1 MARVLRISLLHGCAL
16 VFLVAGCLRPQ
27 GEQVGKYILLGT
39 YTDDAQQDKCK
50 ANAEAVL
57 ARHPDINC
65 LVGLWAYNPPALLQ
79 AVKEAN
85 KLGQVHIVAFDENE
99 ETLQGIKDG
108 HIVGTVVQDP
118 YKFGY
123 ESMRILAATLR
134 KEDPKLPEDRIVY
147 IPHRVIT
154 RDNVEEFHQQ
164 LRQLKERAPREPQG
178 DPQQR
183 LYLAFISNNPHE
195 FWTICERGVQQAAQD
210 LNLRC
215 EFHRPARGTPEE
227 QRAILETLLS
237 RGVQGVAISPVDAA
251 NQAQFFDEI
260 ATKIPLIAADS
271 DLPPGSKRL
280 CYVGTNNVE
289 AGRAA
294 GRLVRQVL
302 PQGGKVAIFV
312 GRLDVQNAIERRRG
326 VLEALSEP

>member
-1 MARVLRISLLHGCAL
+1 MPWLRLGFCGFLCL
-16 VFLVAGCLRPQ
+16 LVAAVGCVRQ
-27 GEQVGKYILLGT
+27 QTEQVGKYVLVGT
-39 YTDDAQQDKCK
+39 FTDDAQQDKCK

-57 ARHPDINC
+57 ARHPDVNC

-79 AVKEAN
+79 AVKEAG
-85 KLGQVHIVAFDENE
+85 KLGTVHIVGFDENE

-118 YKFGY
+118 FRFGY
-123 ESMRILAATLR
+123 ESMRILAATIR
-134 KEDPKLPEDRIVY
+134 NQDAMLPENRILY

-154 RDNVEEFHQQ
+154 RENVEDFHKQ
-164 LRQLKERAPREPQG
+164 LREIKERKPSAASKSPADSQPF
-178 DPQQR
+178 
-183 LYLAFISNNPHE
+183 LAFISNNPHE
-195 FWTICERGVQQAAQD
+195 FWTICERGVQQAAEEF
-210 LNLRC
+210 NIRY

-227 QRAILETLLS
+227 QRSILETLLN

-251 NQAQFFDEI
+251 NQAAFFDEI
-260 ATKIPLIAADS
+260 ASKIPFIAADS

-294 GRLVRQVL
+294 GRLVRKVL
-302 PQGGKVAIFV
+302 PEGGKVAIFV
-312 GRLDVQNAIERRRG
+312 GRLDVQNAIERRQG
-326 VLEALSEP
+326 VLEALREP

>member
-1 MARVLRISLLHGCAL
+1 MRVLLRLLSTLMVTCFTLILA
-16 VFLVAGCLRPQ
+16 CLRPQ
-27 GEQVGKYILLGT
+27 GERVGKYIVVGT
-39 YTDDAQQDKCK
+39 FTDDAQQDKCK
-50 ANAEAVL
+50 ANAETVL

-79 AVKEAN
+79 VVKEAG

-108 HIVGTVVQDP
+108 HIVGTIVQDP
-118 YKFGY
+118 YNFGY
-123 ESMRILAATLR
+123 QSMRILAATLR
-134 KEDPKLPEDRIVY
+134 KQDLMLPEDRILY
-147 IPHRVIT
+147 IPHRIIT
-154 RDNVEEFHQQ
+154 RDNVEEFHKQ
-164 LRQLKERAPREPQG
+164 LRELKEKPAEPPKG
-178 DPQQR
+178 DPKQR
-183 LYLAFISNNPHE
+183 LFLAFISNNPHE
-195 FWTICERGVQQAAQD
+195 FWTICERGVQKAAAD
-210 LNLRC
+210 FNLHC

-227 QRAILETLLS
+227 QRAILETLMT

-260 ATKIPLIAADS
+260 ASKIPFIAADS

-312 GRLDVQNAIERRRG
+312 GRLDVQNAVERRQG

>member
-1 MARVLRISLLHGCAL
+1 E
-16 VFLVAGCLRPQ
+16 AG
-27 GEQVGKYILLGT
+27 
-39 YTDDAQQDKCK
+39 
-50 ANAEAVL
+50 
-57 ARHPDINC
+57 
-65 LVGLWAYNPPALLQ
+65 
-79 AVKEAN
+79 

-108 HIVGTVVQDP
+108 HIVGTIVQDP
-118 YKFGY
+118 YNFGY

-134 KEDPKLPEDRIVY
+134 KQDPKLPENRILY
-147 IPHRVIT
+147 IPHRIIT
-154 RDNVEEFHQQ
+154 QNNVEEFHKQ
-164 LRQLKERAPREPQG
+164 LRELKEKTSDPPAG
-178 DPQQR
+178 DPKER
-183 LYLAFISNNPHE
+183 LFLAFISNNPHE
-195 FWTICERGVQQAAQD
+195 FWTICERGVQKAAGDFNIQY
-210 LNLRC
+210 

-227 QRAILETLLS
+227 QRAILETLVT

-260 ATKIPLIAADS
+260 ASKIPFIAADS

-302 PQGGKVAIFV
+302 PDGGKVAIFV
-312 GRLDVQNAIERRRG
+312 GRLDVQNAVERRRG

>member
-1 MARVLRISLLHGCAL
+1 MSHSRFWLAAFICL
-16 VFLVAGCLRPQ
+16 LVAALGCFRQ
-27 GEQVGKYILLGT
+27 QTEQVGKYLLVGT
-39 YTDDAQQDKCK
+39 FTDDAQQDKCK

-79 AVKEAN
+79 AVKEAG
-85 KLGQVHIVAFDENE
+85 KLGKVHIVAFDENE

-118 YKFGY
+118 FRFGY
-123 ESMRILAATLR
+123 ESMRILAATIR
-134 KEDPKLPEDRIVY
+134 GQDAMLPENRILY

-154 RDNVEEFHQQ
+154 RENVEEFHKQ
-164 LRQLKERAPREPQG
+164 LREIKEHKPRATSGEPAERQ
-178 DPQQR
+178 PF
-183 LYLAFISNNPHE
+183 LAFISNNPHE
-195 FWTICERGVQQAAQD
+195 FWTICERGVEKAAEEFH
-210 LNLRC
+210 LRC

-227 QRAILETLLS
+227 QRSILENLLA

-251 NQAQFFDEI
+251 NQAAFFNDI
-260 ATKIPLIAADS
+260 AAKIPFIAADS
-271 DLPPGSKRL
+271 DLPEGSKRL

-302 PQGGKVAIFV
+302 PDGGKVAIFV
-312 GRLDVQNAIERRRG
+312 GRLDVQNAVERRRG
-326 VLEALSEP
+326 VLEALQEP